1 MMNRELA
8 EAFAFSI
15 PVLGAL
21 GCMIMLLLDAC
32 AINRNKQE
40 KRLRLFLAL
49 TYGVTSLGW
58 FGLVLYIVSPGG
70 FIYYHTVF
78 LMALMFDQ
86 VMFYRFVAVIT
97 GTGRPRKFSRL
108 HILIPLFLT
117 GISAVSDL
125 LVTGEKQMG
134 VVYGEAEQMS
144 DGWFHV
150 VFMLTTVI
158 FVVYNTVY
166 PLLSLRNIYRYRRFV
181 VDYSSDVQHTSL
193 DWLFVMQVLILI
205 CVPVPLAGLLLN
217 IEIIASSWF
226 VWLGALPYFA
236 YYMIL
241 CYNMLD
247 ENYLI
252 VQSHA
257 EEDTESFS
265 RHVPFDR
272 KYFERY
278 VREKKPYLNP
288 KLRITDL
295 ATELKTN
302 RSYLS
307 TFINCEYGM
316 NFSRFV
322 NRCRLNA
329 LDRLRVAPENAD
341 KCNMELVL
349 MAGFNGYR
357 NYLRVKNEED
367 GRNLLREFE

>member
-1 MMNRELA
+1 MNRELA

-125 LVTGEKQMG
+125 LVTAEKQMG

>member
-1 MMNRELA
+1 MNRELA

>member
-1 MMNRELA
+1 
-8 EAFAFSI
+8 
-15 PVLGAL
+15 
-21 GCMIMLLLDAC
+21 MLQYAC
-32 AINRNKQE
+32 
-40 KRLRLFLAL
+40 
-49 TYGVTSLGW
+49 
-58 FGLVLYIVSPGG
+58 
-70 FIYYHTVF
+70 
-78 LMALMFDQ
+78 
-86 VMFYRFVAVIT
+86 
-97 GTGRPRKFSRL
+97 
-108 HILIPLFLT
+108 
-117 GISAVSDL
+117 
-125 LVTGEKQMG
+125 
-134 VVYGEAEQMS
+134 
-144 DGWFHV
+144 
-150 VFMLTTVI
+150 
-158 FVVYNTVY
+158 
-166 PLLSLRNIYRYRRFV
+166 
-181 VDYSSDVQHTSL
+181 
-193 DWLFVMQVLILI
+193 
-205 CVPVPLAGLLLN
+205 
-217 IEIIASSWF
+217 
-226 VWLGALPYFA
+226 
-236 YYMIL
+236 
-241 CYNMLD
+241 